1 MLYKDSLYVIAT
13 CNNSLD
19 LWKLKILLISH
30 YVNHIHSRPKMM
42 MRKEWENPTKQTINM
57 FIVMHIML
65 CVHFVL
71 ERERERRKEGRGN
84 SQETL
89 PFSFTHFVI
98 LHFSFC
104 LSFRRSMFWIYILS
118 DQLMLQKYNVSCSFW
133 NASKIRKRPTL
144 SFNIMKIVILVPK
157 YSIIIITTTRFS

>member
-1 MLYKDSLYVIAT
+1 
-13 CNNSLD
+13 
-19 LWKLKILLISH
+19 
-30 YVNHIHSRPKMM
+30 
-42 MRKEWENPTKQTINM
+42 
-57 FIVMHIML
+57 ML

-133 NASKIRKRPTL
+133 NAAKIGKRPTL

-157 YSIIIITTTRFS
+157 YSMIIITTIFLDLKNKFNQFYILHVLLQSMLREKVMWKSKRNTLRSRCYRQVRRTMFWYFWIIICFKKNKTSF